1 MSYANLERADLR
13 KARIVKIQLTGT
25 KLNNCII
32 DISQMRQ
39 IGLKNIFTLMG
50 VAIWGGLSASKKSVP
65 TKLECV
71 AYAPRKIALQKI
83 ALRHFTNAA
92 NWFEEYF
99 YINGSG
105 HLGGTF
111 ALEYK
116 LLRKN

>member
-1 MSYANLERADLR
+1 MSECNFSRSRLDGANLSYANLERADLR

-50 VAIWGGLSASKKSVP
+50 VAIWGG
-65 TKLECV
+65 
-71 AYAPRKIALQKI
+71 
-83 ALRHFTNAA
+83 
-92 NWFEEYF
+92 
-99 YINGSG
+99 
-105 HLGGTF
+105 TF